1 MFIPE
6 AGRENLHAPYLD
18 TVKSNLETKDSAI
31 SLNFV

>member
-6 AGRENLHAPYLD
+6 ADAENSHAPYLD

-31 SLNFV
+31 SLYFV